1 MHLRSGKTINPKK
14 KPQPSF
20 ANLPKNFMINLMK
33 KLPRKNATMMYIASP
48 RNVRY
53 ALKPNMNK
61 YKKIENLRR
70 KINFRGNV
78 NSRTVNPNYIRV
90 VRRLQQLNN
99 TPNNNY
105 VMRGKTST
113 GYHIRRVQEMQNL
126 LGRLRRNGNQYVNDR
141 NGRRYNYNRGSL
153 VSVPTH
159 PSGVYVTIARGLKHK
174 PNGRL
179 YFNI

>member
-1 MHLRSGKTINPKK
+1 MHLRSGKTIQKK
-14 KPQPSF
+14 KPQPSL
-20 ANLPKNFMINLMK
+20 ANLPKNFLINLMK
-33 KLPRKNATMMYIASP
+33 KLPRKNAAMMYIASP

-78 NSRTVNPNYIRV
+78 NSRTVNPNYIRI

-105 VMRGKTST
+105 ELRGKTST
-113 GYHIRRVQEMQNL
+113 GWHTRRIQNMQNL
-126 LGRLRRNGNQYVNDR
+126 IGRLRLNGNQYVNDR
-141 NGRRYNYNRGSL
+141 TNKRYNYNKRTL
-153 VSVPTH
+153 IAVPNN
-159 PSGVYVTIARGLKHK
+159 PRGVYVAVARGLKRR
-174 PNGRL
+174 PNGSL
-179 YFNI
+179 YFNV